1 MKSSQSLKL
10 EAISLLTRYKDN
22 MLRGSGTQTNLPYD
36 VVKESV
42 KFCLSILPGG
52 SQAQE
57 ALTRRPQA
65 LTCA

>member
-22 MLRGSGTQTNLPYD
+22 MLHGSGTQTNLPYD

-42 KFCLSILPGG
+42 KLLSQHTPWRKPSTGG
-52 SQAQE
+52 
-57 ALTRRPQA
+57 LD
-65 LTCA
+65 